1 MAFWQ
6 ENYAFIKDVYDTRVC
21 KMVEWMDHLE
31 MAIGKVMATK
41 VYTSNEFRRERDN
54 FTSLCKNLE
63 RADTKKWLS
72 DVMEVLFRDRNLDEK
87 KEEQH
92 RLESVIARHME
103 LIPKV
108 KDTQVKSE
116 VFWKCY
122 EYGDN
127 LVNIFEFIDDQRSK
141 SVREIS
147 ILDTE
152 ATEEFI
158 DKHGSIVRLMESK
171 KKTVEDFIQQGEKLM
186 QDPKSP
192 KFLETHVSKLKEAW
206 TEANKEALNRKN
218 ALADNLESWKVFDEK
233 RVECAKMLDMAD
245 AELKSLKRNFNMER
259 APIELQEKLKVAVTI
274 RFDVE
279 ELFKLTEDA
288 YKTLCIFAPKEKA
301 EELNVHVVTLR
312 NRLEVLA
319 KIDQFLADL
328 FAFNK
333 SIVSFDETLTTLD
346 NWINGKAQEKLAAI
360 RLPDSGE
367 VAPDPEERVTQA
379 MELMED
385 LMKRSQVCT
394 KAEEI
399 RAELFPPEGKK
410 MSKDAKDFLT
420 RLKGCRDGLTA
431 LDDQVSA
438 LLNKFSTDVKHFA
451 DYKCGVR
458 NFYPWLLTAED
469 KVERGLEIPANLVS
483 ACNLLG
489 DVKTFTDDCMTRVT
503 VLDTAKA
510 SASKMTYHE
519 YAEKSVESYRDR
531 WTKVHTAST
540 CWVERMTSLVEC
552 WNDLDGK
559 TVELSSWVTASDSA
573 SPANTSGISIEKLE
587 SHLTQLKNTF
597 TEKEQMLET
606 LKTRCG
612 PKCEY
617 PVLDEKSVENEEED
631 VPLPDDT
638 TTTAT
643 DPAPESEYPE
653 VAAEEKT
660 EDPPK
665 A

>member
-63 RADTKKWLS
+63 RADTKKWLN
-72 DVMEVLFRDRNLDEK
+72 DVMEVLFRDRSMDEK
-87 KEEQH
+87 KEEHQ
-92 RLESVIARHME
+92 RLEAVIARHME

-127 LVNIFEFIDDQRSK
+127 LVNVFEFIDDQRSK
-141 SVREIS
+141 SVREINIS
-147 ILDTE
+147 DTE
-152 ATEEFI
+152 TTEEFI

-186 QDPKSP
+186 LDPKSP

-206 TEANKEALNRKN
+206 AEANKEAFNRKN

-259 APIELQEKLKVAVTI
+259 APIELQEKLKVAVTM

-279 ELFKLTEDA
+279 ELFKQTEDA
-288 YKTLCIFAPKEKA
+288 FKTLCIFAPKEKA
-301 EELNVHVVTLR
+301 EELEVHVVTLR

-346 NWINGKAQEKLAAI
+346 NWINGKAQEKLTAI
-360 RLPDSGE
+360 REPDSGE

-385 LMKRSQVCT
+385 LMKRIQVCT

-399 RAELFPPEGKK
+399 KMDLFPAEGKK
-410 MSKDAKDFLT
+410 MSKDAKDFVA
-420 RLKGCRDGLTA
+420 RLKACRDGLTT
-431 LDDQVSA
+431 LDMEVSA
-438 LLNKFSTDVKHFA
+438 ELNKFSTDVKHFA

-458 NFYPWLLTAED
+458 SFYPWLTTAEE
-469 KVERGLEIPANLVS
+469 KVDNGLDVPANLVS

-489 DVKTFTDDCMTRVT
+489 DVKTFQDDCVTRVS
-503 VLDTAKA
+503 VLDTAKV
-510 SASKMTYHE
+510 SAGKMTYHE
-519 YAEKSVESYRDR
+519 FAERSVESYRDR

-552 WNDLDGK
+552 WNSLDGK
-559 TVELSSWVTASDSA
+559 TVELSSWVAASDSS

-587 SHLTQLKNTF
+587 NHLTQLKATF

-606 LKTRCG
+606 LKSRCG
-612 PKCEY
+612 PNCQY
-617 PVLDEKSVENEEED
+617 PTPGDPAEEAPQED
-631 VPLPDDT
+631 PLPDD
-638 TTTAT
+638 AAVT
-643 DPAPESEYPE
+643 DPVPEEYPE
-653 VAAEEKT
+653 VAAEEQVEK
-660 EDPPK
+660 PPE